1 MGCWGYEGLK
11 ASRDT
16 DKKENR
22 ERYSTRR
29 LMGCLKRHVI
39 ESSQPKLKLYSCW
52 FLFSF
57 LDFQG
62 KPLERE
68 GSFFNGFQ
76 FQVTLKKEDKEIL
89 FKVLNPVC

>member
-22 ERYSTRR
+22 ERYSTHR

-39 ESSQPKLKLYSCW
+39 ESSQPKLKLYSC
-52 FLFSF
+52 
-57 LDFQG
+57 
-62 KPLERE
+62 
-68 GSFFNGFQ
+68 
-76 FQVTLKKEDKEIL
+76 
-89 FKVLNPVC
+89 